1 MNNKMT
7 MNSRLS
13 TNEPKRKE
21 KHKKQKTKQ
30 TTRTGTESEKWTSHG
45 GISLGRGKGR
55 MEEKIELTDR
65 RKIFLALAV

>member
-1 MNNKMT
+1 MT

-30 TTRTGTESEKWTSHG
+30 TTRTGTQSEIRTSHG
-45 GISLGRGKGR
+45 GNSVGRWKGGIGR
-55 MEEKIELTDR
+55 ERYREEE
-65 RKIFLALAV
+65 A